1 MNMRRGRMV
10 RWTYVAGAAIVV
22 LLILFWLE
30 WMGGERPLMV
40 TEVPVSQPAEKQ
52 KTSLNVEK

>member
-1 MNMRRGRMV
+1 MNVRRGRMV
-10 RWTYVAGAAIVV
+10 RWTYVAGAAIVG

-30 WMGGERPLMV
+30 WMGSERPLTV

>member
-1 MNMRRGRMV
+1 MRRGRMV